1 MGDDRAGGIGHRLLA
16 GGGMGVGE
24 GGYRSASV
32 CRFANR
38 KLRESP

>member
-1 MGDDRAGGIGHRLLA
+1 MSDDRAGGIGHQLSSSQ
-16 GGGMGVGE
+16 GGE